1 MSAKLIYPERES
13 KHLEFKSTV
22 PKFQLL
28 VKTCIAF
35 ANGSGGRI
43 VIGIDDDTHEIIGIT
58 DKTRDKLYDGFPNSL
73 YDAASPNLF
82 AQIYEKNFNG
92 KSVLIIEIPSGF
104 KKPYF
109 LKKEGIPNGVYL
121 RVGSSTRRANQEY
134 VEDLIREK
142 HRMTYDEETIPA
154 TIDALSNDLIK
165 AFYKL
170 QPTKKRLLG
179 DKLISPQ
186 LAYIE
191 KYQPTV
197 AGIILFCEEP
207 QKYIPEATVI
217 CTRFDDETVRSIIQT
232 EEISG
237 NITKQIETTY
247 NLLQSWLK
255 RDYKLKGTKMKG
267 HLPVPGEALREAII
281 NALIHRKYSIPGA
294 TKIAVFSNRLEIF
307 NPGCFP
313 GLVDINNL
321 GDGTTYLRNPVIA
334 RIAHK
339 MGLIEKLG
347 SGIRL
352 IFDSCK
358 AVGLKI
364 PRYNEDGDFVKV
376 TFRFELEKNI
386 QKTDKESILILANTK
401 KDFTINDVMNFL
413 GVSRNTATRK
423 LNKLIQEE
431 KILRY
436 GKGPSV
442 RFRKRQTL

>member
-1 MSAKLIYPERES
+1 MSVKIVYPERES
-13 KHLEFKSTV
+13 KHLEFKSTI
-22 PKFQLL
+22 PKLQSL

-43 VIGIDDDTHEIIGIT
+43 IIGVDDKTREIIGVT
-58 DKTRDKLYDGFPNSL
+58 DKERDKLYDEFPNSL
-73 YDAASPNLF
+73 FDATSPNLF
-82 AQIYEKNFNG
+82 AQIYEKNFNS
-92 KSVLIIEIPSGF
+92 KSVLIIEIPPGL

-109 LKKEGIPNGVYL
+109 LKKGGIPQGVYL

-134 VEDLIREK
+134 VEDLVREG
-142 HRMTYDEETIPA
+142 HRMTYDEETVTT
-154 TIDALSNDLIK
+154 TIDALSEDLIEL
-165 AFYKL
+165 FYKL
-170 QPTKKRLLG
+170 HPTKKRLLS
-179 DKLISPQ
+179 DKIITTQP
-186 LAYIE
+186 ANIE

-197 AGIILFCEEP
+197 AGILLFCEEP
-207 QKYIPEATVI
+207 QRHIPEAAVI
-217 CTRFDDETVRSIIQT
+217 CTRFGEGGKRNIIQT

-237 NITKQIETTY
+237 NLTKQIETSF
-247 NLLQSWLK
+247 NLIKSWLR

-267 HLPVPGEALREAII
+267 QLPIPAEALREGIV

-294 TKIAVFSNRLEIF
+294 TKIAVYNNFLEIF

-352 IFDSCK
+352 IFDSCRM
-358 AVGLKI
+358 AGLKA

-376 TFRFELEKNI
+376 TFSFELERNI
-386 QKTDKESILILANTK
+386 QQSDYATILQLVGVK
-401 KDFTINDVMNFL
+401 GEFTINDVMKL
-413 GVSRNTATRK
+413 LKVSRNTATRK
-423 LNKLIQEE
+423 LNKLIKEN
-431 KILRY
+431 KLVRY

-442 RFRKRQTL
+442 KFRGNNNG